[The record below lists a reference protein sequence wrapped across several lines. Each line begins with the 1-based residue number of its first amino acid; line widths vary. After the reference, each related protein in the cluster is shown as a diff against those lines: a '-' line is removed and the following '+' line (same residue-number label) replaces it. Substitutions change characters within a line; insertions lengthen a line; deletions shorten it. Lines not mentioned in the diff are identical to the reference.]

1 MYSWVLNLILD
12 DNILL
17 SFSLM
22 DIYYVM
28 FHSSVNMQTEYF
40 HSTRV
45 QPSSKFM
52 LAAGCWLIKIE
63 GSCSE
68 TENRH
73 TDGYI

>member
-1 MYSWVLNLILD
+1 MYIWVINLIFD
-12 DNILL
+12 GNILL
-17 SFSLM
+17 SFSFM
-22 DIYYVM
+22 NISYVM
-28 FHSSVNMQTEYF
+28 FHSSVNMETEYF
-40 HSTRV
+40 CSTRV

-73 TDGYI
+73 TDGYT